1 MVKYIL
7 QCRALASKWWE
18 KTDEMMLMFF
28 DSIFRLKQLIGHLR
42 EDATAI
48 DPDTLISN
56 LEYVADVVSWMAS
69 KTE

>member
-1 MVKYIL
+1 
-7 QCRALASKWWE
+7 
-18 KTDEMMLMFF
+18 MMLMFF

>member
-1 MVKYIL
+1 MNSQNVFPFSLIHLYSL
-7 QCRALASKWWE
+7 HY
-18 KTDEMMLMFF
+18 
-28 DSIFRLKQLIGHLR
+28 RLKQLIGHLR
-42 EDATAI
+42 EDAAAI